1 MIQYKY
7 PNPLGYQGDN
17 VKIMHKKKLKIK
29 TCFVLKYLI
38 RTIKP
43 RRKPISTEIRA
54 VKPEIFA
61 KSLRI

>member
-29 TCFVLKYLI
+29 TCFVLKNLI
-38 RTIKP
+38 KTIKP
-43 RRKPISTEIRA
+43 KRKPINTAIKA
-54 VKPEIFA
+54 VKPETLA
-61 KSLRI
+61 KSLRT